1 LLQTQVMTASLS
13 ELGLDHRVT
22 LTSMNIL
29 ASIFQDQGKW
39 ERAERLGK
47 QVLEIRK
54 NALGLGNPDTIHSS
68 EILAYFNEERV
79 FWKRQETTAVQVTI
93 TS

>member
-1 LLQTQVMTASLS
+1 
-13 ELGLDHRVT
+13 
-22 LTSMNIL
+22 MNIL

-39 ERAERLGK
+39 GRAERLGK

-68 EILAYFNEERV
+68 ETLTYFNEERV